1 MSRLGEQLSTFYQCH
16 DVNGIFILFSANYLP
31 DERADEDKIYLRR
44 INRLKK

>member
-31 DERADEDKIYLRR
+31 GDEGVDEDKIYLPRS
-44 INRLKK
+44 IV